1 MLRRAIEPRA
11 EEYLEF
17 ADDDPA
23 MRRRKVQHRQ
33 RVRVMRV
40 LRREHL
46 LPPKRLVELEDAPD
60 KEVLRE
66 ATRLLAGRLRTKD

>member
-1 MLRRAIEPRA
+1 
-11 EEYLEF
+11 
-17 ADDDPA
+17 
-23 MRRRKVQHRQ
+23 
-33 RVRVMRV
+33 
-40 LRREHL
+40 